1 VLLGTAESSHAFRV
15 ETVLQKRDVVV
26 RGLTGRLRDLKSVS
40 GASIEPNGTILL
52 VLDVPN
58 LIERATSV
66 KIGSEVPDKPAA
78 PPPQLSVMVVD
89 DALMV
94 RELQRSI
101 LERGGYSVRTASDGA
116 EALGMLAELPAD
128 LVVTDVEMPNLD
140 GLHLIQSIR
149 RHPRL
154 ANIPVLIVSSHGS
167 DEDHQR
173 GLDAGADA
181 YIVKTSFDEVGLL
194 SAVSRLLGRTAG
206 ASPRRHTGALAPG
219 RSVRPEEAATPR

>member
-1 VLLGTAESSHAFRV
+1 
-15 ETVLQKRDVVV
+15 
-26 RGLTGRLRDLKSVS
+26 
-40 GASIEPNGTILL
+40 

-58 LIERATSV
+58 LIARAASV
-66 KIGSEVPDKPAA
+66 SFASEATDKPAPPAA
-78 PPPQLSVMVVD
+78 PLSVMVVD

-206 ASPRRHTGALAPG
+206 AAPHRRNGADALTRA
-219 RSVRPEEAATPR
+219 RSVQPDETASRART

>member
-1 VLLGTAESSHAFRV
+1 M
-15 ETVLQKRDVVV
+15 
-26 RGLTGRLRDLKSVS
+26 S

-66 KIGSEVPDKPAA
+66 KIGSEVTDRPAA

-101 LERGGYSVRTASDGA
+101 LERGGYAVRTASDGA

-149 RHPRL
+149 RHARL
-154 ANIPVLIVSSHGS
+154 ANIPILIVSSHGS

-206 ASPRRHTGALAPG
+206 ASPHRHTGALAPG